1 MAVAP
6 AEAGSERTAGSKREY
21 RDYSVNQKA
30 PRGEQEVP
38 VMKAGGYI
46 ALVVIVILAIAAIS
60 WYINGL
66 NTVVRLHEGVGA
78 SWAQVETQLQRR
90 YDLIPNL
97 VSTVKGYASHEEGL
111 FSEITR
117 LRSQWAGADSKEAK
131 IENAQ
136 ALEGMLARLMVVV
149 EAYPDLKASENF
161 RTLQAQI
168 EGTENRI
175 SVERK
180 RYNDAVRA
188 FNTYQREVIG
198 GFFAKRKGLTEPEPY
213 FEAAPEATEAPKVE
227 F

>member
-1 MAVAP
+1 
-6 AEAGSERTAGSKREY
+6 
-21 RDYSVNQKA
+21 
-30 PRGEQEVP
+30 
-38 VMKAGGYI
+38 MKAGGWI
-46 ALVVIVILAIAAIS
+46 ALVIVIIVAVSAIA

-66 NTVVRLHEGVGA
+66 NRAVRLHEAVNA

-97 VSTVKGYASHEEGL
+97 VSTVKGYAAHEEEV

-117 LRSQWAGADSKEAK
+117 LRSQWASAQTREAK

-136 ALEGMLARLMVVV
+136 AMEGMLARLMVVA
-149 EAYPDLKASENF
+149 ENYPDLKASENF
-161 RTLQAQI
+161 RTLQAQL

-188 FNTYQREVIG
+188 FNTYQREVMG
-198 GFFAKRKGLTEPEPY
+198 GFFTRRKGLTEPAVY
-213 FEAAPEATEAPKVE
+213 FEAAPQAKEAPRVE

>member
-1 MAVAP
+1 
-6 AEAGSERTAGSKREY
+6 
-21 RDYSVNQKA
+21 
-30 PRGEQEVP
+30 
-38 VMKAGGYI
+38 MKAGGYI
-46 ALVVIVILAIAAIS
+46 VLVIAIVAIS

-66 NTVVRLHEGVGA
+66 NRVVRLHESVSA

-97 VSTVKGYASHEEGL
+97 VSTVKGYASHEEEL
-111 FSEITR
+111 FAEITR
-117 LRSQWAGADSKEAK
+117 LRSQWAGAQSKEAK

-149 EAYPDLKASENF
+149 ENYPDLKASENF

-188 FNTYQREVIG
+188 FNTYQREVLG
-198 GFFAKRKGLTEPEPY
+198 GFFAKRKGLTEPELY
-213 FEAAPEATEAPKVE
+213 FEAAPGAAEAPRVE

>member
-1 MAVAP
+1 
-6 AEAGSERTAGSKREY
+6 
-21 RDYSVNQKA
+21 
-30 PRGEQEVP
+30 
-38 VMKAGGYI
+38 MKAGGLI
-46 ALVVIVILAIAAIS
+46 AIVIIVILAIVGIS

-66 NTVVRLHEGVGA
+66 NRVVRLHESVSA

-97 VSTVKGYASHEEGL
+97 VNTVKGYASHEEGL

-117 LRSQWAGADSKEAK
+117 LRSQWAGAESKEAK

-149 EAYPDLKASENF
+149 ENYPDLKASENF

-213 FEAAPEATEAPKVE
+213 FEAAPVAQEAPQVE